1 MTTTITR
8 SFQAEESIDH
18 VWNNIRNP
26 ERLVTCLPGASLTE
40 TIDEKNFKGKVV
52 MKFGPVKAKY
62 NGVITFEEL
71 NSETKTMKMVGK
83 GLDSKG
89 KGSADMVMNCAL
101 TEKDGGT
108 SVDYTIDISITGLLA
123 SFGARLITDVTHSVF
138 DEFTAN
144 FLGKLKGEEIDNS
157 LSAGKMMGTVVKSM
171 FGSGN
176 RKTDTDSSPS

>member
-8 SFQAEESIDH
+8 SFQTEEGIDH
-18 VWNNIRNP
+18 VWSNISNP

-40 TIDEKNFKGKVV
+40 TVDDKNYKGKVV

-62 NGVITFEEL
+62 NGLITFEEL
-71 NSETKTMKMVGK
+71 DSESKIMKMIGK

-89 KGSADMVMNCAL
+89 KGSADMKMNCKL
-101 TEKDGGT
+101 SSLENGGT

-123 SFGARLITDVTHSVF
+123 QFGARLITDVTHSVF

-144 FLGKLKGEEIDNS
+144 FKGKLKGEEVDNS
-157 LSAGKMMGTVVKSM
+157 MSAGKMMGTVVKSV
-171 FGSGN
+171 FGGGKKN
-176 RKTDTDSSPS
+176 DTDDSKS